1 MKIAL
6 SPVTAVCCDAAFQTI
21 ENAAIHIENGQIS
34 YVGPLDTAPAF
45 EAEQTLGGPH
55 LVAMPGL
62 INTHTHAAMTLCR
75 GYADDMALEPWLN
88 DKIWPFERNL
98 EAEHIDWG
106 TLLATAEMIRG
117 GTTTFCDM
125 YFFEREGVRAALE
138 SGMRMAAGAV
148 LLGFLPGSD
157 EKIAAARHFIR
168 EFRGAGGGRIN
179 PYFAPH
185 SLYTCNAAQWEKI
198 IAAAHD
204 LGALIST
211 HASETRREVADVTA
225 QWGASPIQTLEK
237 IGALETP
244 LLAAHCVYTD
254 EIDREIMTR
263 RPFRVAHNPQS
274 NLKLASG
281 IAPVSDYLARGITV
295 GLGPDGPASNNNL
308 DMWEEMRLAAT
319 LHKAAT
325 GDPTAVSARAALEM
339 ATIGGAKCLGLENE
353 VGSLEIGK
361 KADITLVD
369 FDKPHLY
376 PRHNVVSHLVY
387 AANGADVHSVLVDGQ
402 FLLRDGAF
410 ISLDVPQICRQSQA
424 IAQRLVGLA

>member
-6 SPVTAVCCDAAFQTI
+6 SPVTAVCCDAPFQTI
-21 ENAAIHIENGQIS
+21 DRAAIHIENQRIS
-34 YVGPLDTAPAF
+34 YVGPADIAPAF
-45 EAEQTLGGPH
+45 EADETVGGPH

-75 GYADDMALEPWLN
+75 GYADDMALEPWLG

-98 EAEHIDWG
+98 EAEHIYWG
-106 TLLATAEMIRG
+106 TLLAIAEMIRG

-125 YFFEREGVRAALE
+125 YFFERHGVRAALE
-138 SGMRMAAGAV
+138 TGMRMAPGAV

-157 EKIAAARHFIR
+157 EKIAAASHFIR
-168 EFRGAGGGRIN
+168 EFSGAGEGRIS

-185 SLYTCNAAQWEKI
+185 SLYTCDALQWQKI
-198 IAAAHD
+198 IAAARD
-204 LGALIST
+204 LGVLIST

-237 IGALETP
+237 IGALEGP

-254 EIDREIMTR
+254 ETDREIMAN

-281 IAPVSDYLARGITV
+281 IAPVADYLRRGITV

-353 VGSLEIGK
+353 IGSLEVGK
-361 KADITLVD
+361 KADILLVD

-387 AANGADVHSVLVDGQ
+387 AAGASDVHSTMVDGQ
-402 FLLRDGAF
+402 WLLRRGEF
-410 ISLDVPQICRQSQA
+410 THLDVREISA
-424 IAQRLVGLA
+424 HIVKIAEDLARRA